1 MIVPWSRGAAVLAG
15 LLWASV
21 LPAEYTFPPRKHSDM
36 EARLRVE
43 VARTTT
49 EPGFAVVTLTLT
61 VEGPDT
67 LEVQTPRLEDAADAW
82 KDERKPIRRDVRA
95 GRATWSQVIRLKQVK
110 PGREPVADVTLLFR
124 SDANADWSEEKWINI
139 LREIREVPEP
149 SPPEPTLPFSWLR
162 SWGFAFFSATAALLV
177 LFVWLR
183 NRWNRDDPPLSS
195 DLWALRE
202 IDRIERAHS
211 SPQDDAETYH
221 TQISYV
227 IRRYLTERYGL
238 QVLQQTTAE
247 FLDAVQRTPEL
258 SAEQQILL
266 SELFERCDL
275 AKFAH
280 IRTPPEECRR
290 TAELAREL
298 VRRTTLS
305 LTSNPDFSP
314 QRTQR
319 TQRKA

>member
-1 MIVPWSRGAAVLAG
+1 MIVPWSRCAAVLTG
-15 LLWASV
+15 LLWASA
-21 LPAEYTFPPRKHSDM
+21 LPAEYTFPPRRHSDM
-36 EARLRVE
+36 EAQLRVE
-43 VARTTT
+43 VARTTA

-124 SDANADWSEEKWINI
+124 SNANAEWSEEKWINI

-162 SWGFAFFSATAALLV
+162 RWGFALFSIAAALLV
-177 LFVWLR
+177 WFVWLR
-183 NRWNRDDPPLSS
+183 NRWNRDDSPLPS

-202 IDRIERAHS
+202 IDRLERTHPL
-211 SPQDDAETYH
+211 PQSDAKMYH
-221 TQISYV
+221 TQMSYV
-227 IRRYLTERYGL
+227 VRRYLTERYGL
-238 QVLQQTTAE
+238 HVLQQTTAE
-247 FLDAVQRTPEL
+247 FLDAVQRSTEL
-258 SAEQQILL
+258 SAEQQTLL

-280 IRTPPEECRR
+280 IHTPPEECRR

-298 VRRTTLS
+298 VRRTTMPLA
-305 LTSNPDFSP
+305 PRP
-314 QRTQR
+314 
-319 TQRKA
+319 

>member
-15 LLWASV
+15 LLWTSALS
-21 LPAEYTFPPRKHSDM
+21 AEYLFPPQKYSDM

-43 VARTTT
+43 VARTTA

-82 KDERKPIRRDVRA
+82 KDERKSIRREVRDR
-95 GRATWSQVIRLKQVK
+95 RATWSQVIRLQQVK

-124 SDANADWSEEKWINI
+124 SDANANWSEAKWINI

-162 SWGFAFFSATAALLV
+162 RWGFALVLVVAALLV

-183 NRWNRDDPPLSS
+183 RRWNRHDPPLPS

-202 IDRIERAHS
+202 IDRLEHTHS
-211 SPQDDAETYH
+211 PPQDDAKMYH
-221 TQISYV
+221 TQISHV

-238 QVLQQTTAE
+238 HVLQQTTAE
-247 FLDAVQRTPEL
+247 FLYTVQHTPEL
-258 SAEQQILL
+258 SAEQRTLL

-280 IRTPPEECRR
+280 IHTPTEECRR

-298 VRRTTLS
+298 VRQTTMPLA
-305 LTSNPDFSP
+305 PRP
-314 QRTQR
+314 
-319 TQRKA
+319 

>member
-1 MIVPWSRGAAVLAG
+1 MIVPWSRRAAVLAG
-15 LLWASV
+15 LLWTSA

-36 EARLRVE
+36 EAQLRVE
-43 VARTTT
+43 VARTTA
-49 EPGFAVVTLTLT
+49 EPGFAVVTLKLT
-61 VEGPDT
+61 VEGPAT
-67 LEVQTPRLEDAADAW
+67 LEVQSPRLEDVADAW
-82 KDERKPIRRDVRA
+82 KDERRLIRRDVRA

-124 SDANADWSEEKWINI
+124 PDAIADWSEEKWINI

-149 SPPEPTLPFSWLR
+149 SPPEATLQLSWLR
-162 SWGFAFFSATAALLV
+162 RWGFALFSTTAALLV

-183 NRWNRDDPPLSS
+183 KRWNRDDPPLPS

-202 IDRIERAHS
+202 IDRLERAHPP
-211 SPQDDAETYH
+211 PQDDAKMYH

-238 QVLQQTTAE
+238 HVLQQTTAE

-258 SAEQQILL
+258 SAEQQTLL
-266 SELFERCDL
+266 SDLFERCDL

-280 IRTPPEECRR
+280 VHTPPEECRR

-305 LTSNPDFSP
+305 LTLTRISH
-314 QRTQR
+314 RR
-319 TQRKA
+319 ERRGKHRK